1 MSYLR
6 YLILAVLVFPANP
19 VNCAD
24 RPLEDLVRADSIECV
39 MDAAVAS
46 GLISGGTVLIGNGDA
61 DLFVGTYGAVS
72 SAPQAPPVR
81 SDTIFDLASLTK
93 VIATTPAIMKL
104 IDEGRLHL
112 LDPVTKWFPEFA
124 AKGRDDMLVL
134 HLVTHTSG
142 LGDFSVSSCGTMQ
155 GVVET
160 AATHEPAWPPGTR
173 FKYADINF
181 ILLGELVR
189 RVSGVEL
196 SRYVGDTILL
206 PLGMTD
212 TSFNPASGLRNRCA
226 ATLDASNGLLF
237 GTAQDH
243 VARFLGGAAGHA
255 GLFGTAVDLARFCRM
270 LLRGGELA
278 GKRVL
283 SEEAFRQMTTP
294 FSIQDGK
301 VVRAV
306 GWDMRSPF
314 SAPRGTGFSG
324 ASFGHTGYSGCSVWI
339 DPESDLFV
347 ILLTSRRDYRRN
359 GDFRRLRS
367 DISTLAA
374 AIFSGRENRSPFR
387 AGKGSAARQ
396 KT

>member
-1 MSYLR
+1 
-6 YLILAVLVFPANP
+6 
-19 VNCAD
+19 
-24 RPLEDLVRADSIECV
+24 
-39 MDAAVAS
+39 
-46 GLISGGTVLIGNGDA
+46 
-61 DLFVGTYGAVS
+61 
-72 SAPQAPPVR
+72 
-81 SDTIFDLASLTK
+81 
-93 VIATTPAIMKL
+93 
-104 IDEGRLHL
+104 
-112 LDPVTKWFPEFA
+112 
-124 AKGRDDMLVL
+124 
-134 HLVTHTSG
+134 
-142 LGDFSVSSCGTMQ
+142 
-155 GVVET
+155 
-160 AATHEPAWPPGTR
+160 
-173 FKYADINF
+173 
-181 ILLGELVR
+181 
-189 RVSGVEL
+189 
-196 SRYVGDTILL
+196 
-206 PLGMTD
+206 
-212 TSFNPASGLRNRCA
+212 
-226 ATLDASNGLLF
+226 
-237 GTAQDH
+237 
-243 VARFLGGAAGHA
+243 
-255 GLFGTAVDLARFCRM
+255 M